1 MTPDTPTDRSFI
13 SKVLITVAIV
23 LLTILLLLLVYFT
36 FDVVLLMFSAVLL
49 AILLRGL
56 ADLLGRWIKL
66 SDGFRVMIVSVVM
79 LLVLAGAIVGLA
91 PSIAEQGQHLRIEL
105 PKSIEA
111 ARAYIMQFGWGRA
124 IMEQLPDLNSIWDNI
139 MSSGFLTRVGGIFS
153 STLGAVGNF
162 LIVILLGIYFAIEP
176 KYYASG
182 FTKLFPLSKRGR
194 VWEVLAGINET
205 LRWWLVGKAG
215 SMLFI
220 GILTWIAL
228 SILGVP
234 LALTLG
240 LIAGLFSFI
249 PNFGPILAA
258 IPAVLIA
265 FIESPMM
272 AVYVIAIY
280 VGVQIVEGNIVTPII
295 ERETVE
301 LPPGLTVVFQLALA
315 VLVGGLGLVMAT
327 PLLAV
332 IMVVIQMVYIED
344 VLGDRETE
352 VEEKIGEEEIESEG
366 KEMAKE

>member
-1 MTPDTPTDRSFI
+1 M
-13 SKVLITVAIV
+13 
-23 LLTILLLLLVYFT
+23 LLTVLLLLLVYFT
-36 FDVVLLMFSAVLL
+36 FDVLLLVFSAVLL

-56 ADLLGRWIKL
+56 ADMLGRWVPL
-66 SDGFRVMIVSVVM
+66 SDGIRVMIVSAF
-79 LLVLAGAIVGLA
+79 LLAVLAGAIVGLA
-91 PSIAEQGQHLRIEL
+91 PSIADQGQHLREEL
-105 PKSIEA
+105 PRSFDA
-111 ARAYIMQFGWGRA
+111 ARQYIMQFGWGRA
-124 IMEQLPDLNSIWDNI
+124 IIEQLPDLNTIWDNI
-139 MSSGFLTRVGGIFS
+139 ASSGMLSRVGGVFT
-153 STLGAVGNF
+153 STIGAVGNVV
-162 LIVILLGIYFAIEP
+162 IVILLGIYFAIEP
-176 KYYASG
+176 LYYARG
-182 FTKLFPLSKRGR
+182 FTKLFPVAKRER
-194 VWEVLAGINET
+194 VWEVLGGINEM

-220 GILTWIAL
+220 GVLTWIAL

-301 LPPGLTVVFQLALA
+301 LPPGLTVVFQLALS
-315 VLVGGLGLVMAT
+315 VLVGGLGLVLAT
-327 PLLAV
+327 PLLAM
-332 IMVVIQMVYIED
+332 IMVIIQMVYVED
-344 VLGDRETE
+344 VLGDRETD
-352 VEEKIGEEEIESEG
+352 VEEKIGEEGIEREG
-366 KEMAKE
+366 RELGEEE